1 MNQRLV
7 WRIRQVTGAG
17 FVGGLLLVG
26 FGLAGISGLLP
37 LSIALI
43 GIGLVGTA
51 LRHHL
56 YGLLDNRAFAA
67 YLTSLPA
74 GPLVAGLVLLV
85 FSGASPGEL
94 QTLGGVVGLLALLN
108 HLLRPIYGLV
118 SLVVTRLS
126 HALA

>member
-17 FVGGLLLVG
+17 FTGGLLLVG
-26 FGLAGISGLLP
+26 CGLAGLPGSLP

-43 GIGLVGTA
+43 GSGLAGTA
-51 LRHHL
+51 LRHRL
-56 YGLLDNRAFAA
+56 YGLLDNRAFEA
-67 YLTSLPA
+67 YLTALPA

-85 FSGASPGEL
+85 FAGASPGEL

-108 HLLRPIYGLV
+108 HLLRPIYGLL

-126 HALA
+126 GALA